1 MTHQKTKKKMEYGSG
16 LGSLPKLFHIS
27 MIDLVPSR
35 GIGKMLVN
43 SFWGFD
49 SQLKGKVLW

>member
-1 MTHQKTKKKMEYGSG
+1 MEYGSG